1 MIESEG
7 EEALAAF
14 VLTNTATKHEQNA
27 HHEANRRMT
36 YLRTVWL
43 VITAKPEPSRRSHEM
58 NGR

>member
-36 YLRTVWL
+36 YLRTV
-43 VITAKPEPSRRSHEM
+43 
-58 NGR
+58 